1 VYVSE
6 ELMKQQDYTDPE
18 DKEIDALDFAEQ
30 TKDESRLACQMK
42 IIKSMEG
49 ETIMFVDAE

>member
-1 VYVSE
+1 
-6 ELMKQQDYTDPE
+6 MKQQDYTDPE

-49 ETIMFVDAE
+49 